1 MIAPRAK
8 VFHLRFAG
16 SNVQCIYVSV
26 LAAKDDEFFGSGGR
40 RGYSEFG
47 FEFPT
52 HGSRAGI
59 ERVKEVVLGPY
70 QNQVACHS
78 RRGIDAISCWRA
90 PLNSSG
96 CGLQSIDFPVATTE
110 IHVLLGG
117 VGRCIDPATNRLCPT
132 RFSSLVLQGVEAAVG
147 ATEENGLIADNG
159 RAPHF
164 TVRRVSQ
171 IVFPVSRAKQWTL
184 PPSQPKSRV
193 LPEIEGVE

>member
-1 MIAPRAK
+1 MATTGSLITGGDVIAPRAK
-8 VFHLRFAG
+8 VFHLNLPVRM
-16 SNVQCIYVSV
+16 SNAYTISV

-59 ERVKEVVLGPY
+59 ECVKEVVLGPY

-78 RRGIDAISCWRA
+78 RRGIDAISRWRA

-110 IHVLLGG
+110 IHVLLGC

-132 RFSSLVLQGVEAAVG
+132 RFSSLVLHRVEAAVG
-147 ATEENGLIADNG
+147 AAEEHGFIADNG

-164 TVRRVSQ
+164 
-171 IVFPVSRAKQWTL
+171 PVCLGL
-184 PPSQPKSRV
+184 PNRFSRV
-193 LPEIEGVE
+193 AG